1 MKVEN
6 ENKNENNK
14 EINPKEDKEIKN
26 DEFNYE
32 NLGINKI
39 NSYQFREIKGN
50 YFNEHPK
57 RKDYFSNLHFSLNKT
72 DLANIFNQNQ

>member
-1 MKVEN
+1 M
-6 ENKNENNK
+6 
-14 EINPKEDKEIKN
+14 
-26 DEFNYE
+26 NYE
-32 NLGINKI
+32 NLGINNI

-57 RKDYFSNLHFSLNKT
+57 RKDYFSNLYFSLNKT